1 PLACT
6 AALKTIELIEAEGLL
21 ANAARIGAL
30 IRAELGAALKDV
42 PGVVEFRGKGLML
55 GIELDRPCGALVG
68 QALAAGLL
76 INVTHDKVIR
86 LLPALIFGEAEV
98 RELVDKLAPL
108 VRNFLEG

>member
-1 PLACT
+1 
-6 AALKTIELIEAEGLL
+6 
-21 ANAARIGAL
+21 
-30 IRAELGAALKDV
+30 
-42 PGVVEFRGKGLML
+42 
-55 GIELDRPCGALVG
+55 VG

-98 RELVDKLAPL
+98 RELVDKLVPL